1 MNLKSLFTGLVTAL
15 TLAPQFFKIV
25 DDTVKQVETDL
36 AGFAGNVKFQAVE
49 AKVNSFLAAAS
60 DDLNVV
66 EDLKNIL
73 APTINAAVALFN
85 AAGIFKHSTP
95 TPAPTSTT

>member
-25 DDTVKQVETDL
+25 DDTVKQVEADL
-36 AGFAGNVKFQAVE
+36 VGFDGSAKLKAVE
-49 AKVNSFLAAAS
+49 AKVNSFLSAAS

-66 EDLKNIL
+66 EDLKAIL
-73 APTINAAVALFN
+73 VPTINAAVALFN
-85 AAGIFKHSTP
+85 AAGIFTHKSTP
-95 TPAPTSTT
+95 TPKSTA